1 MFDQARG
8 GNKRR
13 KGSKQV
19 SKLNFIRQDSKS
31 QELLMPLNW
40 GSGNVLST

>member
-1 MFDQARG
+1 MFNQARG

-19 SKLNFIRQDSKS
+19 CKLNFIRQDGES
-31 QELLMPLNW
+31 QELLMSLNW